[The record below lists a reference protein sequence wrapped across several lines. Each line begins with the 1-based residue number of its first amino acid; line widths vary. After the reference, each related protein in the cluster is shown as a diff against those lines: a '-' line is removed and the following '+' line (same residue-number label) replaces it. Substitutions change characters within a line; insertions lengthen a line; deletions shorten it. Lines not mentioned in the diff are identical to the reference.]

1 MNHNFISAM
10 LQEYALKN
18 LAMLQMQE
26 YLHHFQ
32 SFQAPVQPEK
42 VLPTSILAPHKG
54 GARDLTWREE
64 EDIILL
70 AYVKNHGPKNWS
82 KIAKKINIEIYTGS
96 DYRRG
101 KHCRERWFNHL
112 DPNLKSKNYTE
123 SDWTLEEDVLL
134 HDLHHKHGNAWSKI
148 AKCITGRTENSVRNR
163 WNSLNKKQVKN
174 PINKQEKSENNDT
187 EPIEIS
193 QGFIEDAFKLE

>member
-32 SFQAPVQPEK
+32 SSQVPVQPEK
-42 VLPTSILAPHKG
+42 ELPTSILTPHKG

-64 EDIILL
+64 EDTILL
-70 AYVKNHGPKNWS
+70 TYVKNHGPKNWS

-112 DPNLKSKNYTE
+112 DPNLKK

-134 HDLHHKHGNAWSKI
+134 HDLHHKHGNAWSRI
-148 AKCITGRTENSVRNR
+148 AKCIKGRTENSVRNR
-163 WNSLNKKQVKN
+163 WNSLNKKQIKN
-174 PINKQEKSENNDT
+174 LINNQEKSEITHNESNKD
-187 EPIEIS
+187 S
-193 QGFIEDAFKLE
+193 QGLIEDTFKLE